1 MTAPGVN
8 INLPSWVYLAAGGV
22 VSGLVLY
29 VAMRGPGGVA
39 EDVTGGLGDVL
50 GGALK
55 GTGTAAGAVIEGGIV
70 GIGNAMGID
79 KTSAGQ
85 CQRDIAEGNTWAAS
99 FSCPAADFLKYVF
112 K

>member
-8 INLPSWVYLAAGGV
+8 LNLPSWVYLAAGGV

-29 VAMRGPGGVA
+29 IAMRGPGGVA
-39 EDVTGGLGDVL
+39 EDVTSGIGEGV
-50 GGALK
+50 GGAIK
-55 GTGTAAGAVIEGGIV
+55 GTGTAIGAVIEGSIV
-70 GIGNAMGID
+70 GIGKIGGVEETNL
-79 KTSAGQ
+79 SQ
-85 CQRDIAEGNTWAAS
+85 CQKDIAAGNTLSAS